1 MHKDAGGSPGPNRT
15 TDRRVIGGITLYPG
29 QIVKLGAFAKAHG
42 LSRAA
47 AIRKL
52 IDLHA

>member
-1 MHKDAGGSPGPNRT
+1 MHKDAGASPGPQT
-15 TDRRVIGGITLYPG
+15 TVDRRVIGGVTLYPD
-29 QIVKLGAFAKAHG
+29 QLQKLRAYAKSHG

>member
-1 MHKDAGGSPGPNRT
+1 MHTESGVSAPPKPIIE
-15 TDRRVIGGITLYPG
+15 RRVIGGVTLYPE
-29 QIVKLGAFAKAHG
+29 QIAKLGAYAKAHN

>member
-1 MHKDAGGSPGPNRT
+1 MHTESGVANPPSRT
-15 TDRRVIGGITLYPG
+15 VDRRVIGGVTLYPE
-29 QIVKLGAFAKAHG
+29 QITKLGAYAKAHR